1 MKNAVRLLCLLL
13 CGTLFVSCTPESP
26 PLDWP
31 SEEPEP
37 VVVAEEHITKA
48 ENGYVVTSPDSS
60 ITFTLSTENG
70 LSYTVDRNGVRWVE
84 PSTLGAMLGTVKYG
98 EASAVTDATVS
109 YVKEDRELLG
119 NQSLVKCRAIES
131 VFSLTEGEHPFFLD
145 LRVYNNGV
153 AFRYRFPE
161 GSVSSVKEST
171 TYALRSDISECW
183 YSVYT
188 GALGTG
194 DYEAVPEKHTLD
206 EKNTKPVYPPLLAI
220 VGDNAGYLSLMEGD
234 INASYPA
241 TTLRADGDG
250 VFGTSF
256 VSGTQFA
263 KNAPMTTAWR
273 LINFADDLNGIVNN
287 YNIDTLSP
295 LPDETLYSDTSWITP
310 GRSTWSWVAEG
321 PFGELGWGGIPT
333 ETMMTRYIDVAAK
346 LGYEYNIID
355 DGWPKWNDYKAAL
368 SRLGALGRQNHVK
381 QILWGGVTSGTDGFN
396 KMQDEAGVDAYMALL
411 KETGMSGAKIDF
423 WWPESN
429 TRTTEIQQY
438 ILKQAAK
445 EQFVIDFH
453 GCNKPSGFQMT
464 YPNELT
470 REGIH
475 GGEYY
480 QMASANIPEYASFMT
495 SQLFTRYL
503 CGHADWTPG
512 SYTAMEIAS
521 IVCIDSPLMVNASKP
536 EDILNSPAVEFI
548 KSIPTVWDQTR
559 VLSESRVGKYAVY
572 AKEKS
577 GVWFVGGI
585 ASEEK
590 AGASVNLA
598 EFLPDGTYTMEM
610 WVDVNGEMMYRT
622 RPVTKNE
629 ILEVGDLKAGDGY
642 VVRLS
647 KLTMNQYGGEIQG
660 DIHVEAPDKATVKYT
675 VDGSDPMTSDT
686 AKTYKDGITLAE
698 SCRLTVA
705 ITKGEGKGTAMSYQ
719 FNKIS

>member
-1 MKNAVRLLCLLL
+1 MKKPVSLLVFLL
-13 CGTLFVSCTPESP
+13 CGALLFSCAPAEP
-26 PLDWP
+26 AEP
-31 SEEPEP
+31 SEPPEP
-37 VVVAEEHITKA
+37 PVNAEEHITKA
-48 ENGYVVTSPDSS
+48 ENGYVITSPDNS
-60 ITFTLSTENG
+60 ITFTLSAENG
-70 LSYTVDRNGVRWVE
+70 LSYTVDRNGVRWVN
-84 PSTLGAMLGTVKYG
+84 PSILGATLGTVKYG
-98 EASAVTDATVS
+98 EASAITDATVS
-109 YVKEDRELLG
+109 YIKEDRALMG

-131 VFSLTEGEHPFFLD
+131 VVSLVEGEHPFFLD

-161 GSVSSVKEST
+161 GSKSSVKENT
-171 TYALRSDISECW
+171 TYDLRKDISECW

-188 GALGTG
+188 GAIGTG
-194 DYEAVPEKHTLD
+194 DYEAVPEKHTPD
-206 EKNTKPVYPPLLAI
+206 EKNAKPVYPPLLAV

-241 TTLRADGDG
+241 TALRADGNG

-256 VSGTQFA
+256 VSSAQFT

-273 LINFADDLNGIVNN
+273 LINLADDLNGIVNN
-287 YNIDTLSP
+287 YNIYTLAP
-295 LPDETLYSDTSWITP
+295 LPDETLFPDTSWITP

-321 PFGELGWGGIPT
+321 YFGELGWGGTPT
-333 ETMMTRYIDVAAK
+333 ESMMTRYIDVAAK

-368 SRLGALGRQNHVK
+368 SRLGALGKQNNVK
-381 QILWGGVTSGTDGFN
+381 QILWGGVTSGTDGYN

-453 GCNKPSGFQMT
+453 GCNKPSGFSMT

-480 QMASANIPEYASFMT
+480 QMASANLPEYASFMT

-521 IVCIDSPLMVNASKP
+521 MICIDSPLMVNASKP

-548 KSIPTVWDQTR
+548 KSLPTVWDQTR
-559 VLSESRVGKYAVY
+559 VLSESRVGSYAVY

-585 ASEEK
+585 ASEDR
-590 AGASVNLA
+590 AGAAVNLA
-598 EFLPDGTYTMEM
+598 EFLPDGTYQAEVWYDAGGKMQSKTLS
-610 WVDVNGEMMYRT
+610 
-622 RPVTKNE
+622 VTNADK
-629 ILEVGDLKAGDGY
+629 IDIGDLQKGEGY
-642 VVRLS
+642 AIRLS
-647 KLTMNQYGGEIQG
+647 KLTMSQYGGEIKG
-660 DIHVEAPDKATVKYT
+660 VITVNAPEKATVKYT
-675 VDGSDPMTSDT
+675 VDGSDPMVSDT
-686 AKTYKDGITLAE
+686 AAVYKDGITLSE
-698 SCRLTVA
+698 SCRLRVA
-705 ITKGEGKGTAMSYQ
+705 IVKGDGKGTAVSYQ